1 MIERKERQAAFAK
14 APPPP
19 GRGGPPLLR
28 PPEQKKG
35 ARDGRFHKGLSR
47 ACPLLPV
54 GKACSGAL
62 DGLDLGAVDDEV
74 NRHAWRAIERIGE
87 TLEDYRL
94 DNETCLE
101 ALQEIVDAYR
111 EELGIILG
119 EARFWEREEQ
129 KHLEE
134 MARGINEAYGSE
146 L

>member
-1 MIERKERQAAFAK
+1 MEDFTRDYLEHARCYQL
-14 APPPP
+14 
-19 GRGGPPLLR
+19 GRHVLEL
-28 PPEQKKG
+28 
-35 ARDGRFHKGLSR
+35 
-47 ACPLLPV
+47 
-54 GKACSGAL
+54 L

>member
-1 MIERKERQAAFAK
+1 MEDFTRDYLEHARCYQL
-14 APPPP
+14 
-19 GRGGPPLLR
+19 GRHVLEL
-28 PPEQKKG
+28 
-35 ARDGRFHKGLSR
+35 
-47 ACPLLPV
+47 
-54 GKACSGAL
+54 L

-74 NRHAWRAIERIGE
+74 NRYAWRTIERIGE